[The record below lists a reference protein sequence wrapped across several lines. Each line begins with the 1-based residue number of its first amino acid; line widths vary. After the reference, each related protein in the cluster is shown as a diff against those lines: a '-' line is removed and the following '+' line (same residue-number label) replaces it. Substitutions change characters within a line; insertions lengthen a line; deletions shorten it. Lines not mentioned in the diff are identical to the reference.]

1 MYYVVYYRCEA
12 GVTDLRAGF
21 KTMEELSEWF
31 TRQQK
36 LEPTIIIGIY
46 DKDTKFGDIEKDQNN
61 VMKFIKVS

>member
-1 MYYVVYYRCEA
+1 
-12 GVTDLRAGF
+12 
-21 KTMEELSEWF
+21 MEELSEWF